1 MPPRRRKTTK
11 DAEDDTAEQE
21 KSRIE
26 ITDDTDD
33 NNSVSAEDQIE
44 DDPVLKT
51 YDVFISDQLKDHIY
65 LVQYPIR
72 NPQEQYSDDS
82 APFEAR
88 IKPREG
94 TLELDVPLDPNNLSL
109 IRGERFAGPS
119 SDTGVKREARVL
131 DRQRLSGTVHPNQA
145 NYFVAMT
152 RGGMSYL

>member
-1 MPPRRRKTTK
+1 MPPRRRKTAK
-11 DAEDDTAEQE
+11 DAEDDTAEQD
-21 KSRIE
+21 KARIE
-26 ITDDTDD
+26 ITDDSDD
-33 NNSVSAEDQIE
+33 NDSVSSRDQLE

-72 NPQEQYSDDS
+72 NPQEPYSDES
-82 APFEAR
+82 APLEAR

-109 IRGERFAGPS
+109 IRGEKFAGHS
-119 SDTGVKREARVL
+119 SDTGVKREARIL
-131 DRQRLSGTVHPNQA
+131 DRQRLSGTAQPSPA

-152 RGGMSYL
+152 RGGTPFL